1 MNSGFFYAVW
11 DGDTKDIQQKNR
23 NTKEGAV
30 VRNGG
35 CLFLHRKRVI
45 PMQKAQ

>member
-1 MNSGFFYAVW
+1 MNSGLFYAVW

-30 VRNGG
+30 VRNG
-35 CLFLHRKRVI
+35 
-45 PMQKAQ
+45 KAFDG